1 MALTQFNQWE
11 PRLDPVNGVMAQEP
25 RLFAHD
31 AVAVVVGAINNSDSN
46 HGLDVSNYGSGYSVN
61 DVITLSAPAG
71 GGTTAT
77 VTVLAVDAAGVITD
91 YEMTN
96 VGSTYTINEAFT
108 QGGVAPAGGT
118 GFAGNVSNI
127 DIPNTQKRGACLYI
141 GAAAGLATL
150 SVVMESGN
158 TAVFNTISG
167 GTVLPIL
174 VKRIATGGLSAN
186 DVIAL
191 Y

>member
-31 AVAVVVGAINNSDSN
+31 AVAVVVGAINFSAADK
-46 HGLDVSNYGSGYSVN
+46 GLTITSGGTGYSVG
-61 DVITLSAPAG
+61 DTITYNAGSASGTGLVLTVLKETGGVVTDFTVTSAG
-71 GGTTAT
+71 SLYAVNENLTFTGGAANFTAT
-77 VTVLAVDAAGVITD
+77 
-91 YEMTN
+91 
-96 VGSTYTINEAFT
+96 
-108 QGGVAPAGGT
+108 
-118 GFAGNVSNI
+118 VSNI

-174 VKRIATGGLSAN
+174 AKRITTGGLAAN

-191 Y
+191 F

>member
-1 MALTQFNQWE
+1 
-11 PRLDPVNGVMAQEP
+11 
-25 RLFAHD
+25 
-31 AVAVVVGAINNSDSN
+31 
-46 HGLDVSNYGSGYSVN
+46 
-61 DVITLSAPAG
+61 
-71 GGTTAT
+71 
-77 VTVLAVDAAGVITD
+77 
-91 YEMTN
+91 MTN

-174 VKRIATGGLSAN
+174 AKRITTGGLAAN

-191 Y
+191 F

>member
-31 AVAVVVGAINNSDSN
+31 AVAGGVCAINNSDSN
-46 HGLDVSNYGSGYSVN
+46 HGLKVTNYGSGYSVN

-141 GAAAGLATL
+141 GAAAGIATL
-150 SVVMESGN
+150 SVIMESGN

-174 VKRIATGGLSAN
+174 VKRITTGGLAAN

-191 Y
+191 F